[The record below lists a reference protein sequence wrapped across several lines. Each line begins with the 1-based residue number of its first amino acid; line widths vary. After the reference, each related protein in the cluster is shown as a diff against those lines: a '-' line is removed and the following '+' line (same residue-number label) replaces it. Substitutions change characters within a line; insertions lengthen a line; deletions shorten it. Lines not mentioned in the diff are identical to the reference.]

1 MPHWMRSSN
10 ACAPC
15 RLDWRPSRWVIGAVR
30 ALGVAAA
37 SSILASE
44 MPRGMAVPVAA
55 LALWR
60 GLQLAARE
68 ARRPARALVW
78 STNQPPRLDGELMQ
92 DARLT
97 WRGPLAFLEWRSTDG
112 RIQRLAWWPDTLRAD
127 ARRELKLADAG
138 SGNAHA
144 RASMAP

>member
-10 ACAPC
+10 ACGPC
-15 RLDWRPSRWVIGAVR
+15 RLDWRPSRWVIGAVLV
-30 ALGVAAA
+30 LGVAAA

-44 MPRGMAVPVAA
+44 MPRGAAMTVAA

-60 GLQLAARE
+60 GIQLALYE
-68 ARRPARALVW
+68 AIRPARALVW
-78 STNQPPRLDGELMQ
+78 SANQPPRLDGELLQ

-97 WRGPLAFLEWRSTDG
+97 WRGPLAFLEWRNASG
-112 RIQRLAWWPDTLRAD
+112 RIQRLAWWPDTLHAE
-127 ARRELKLADAG
+127 ARRELKLADAD

-144 RASMAP
+144 HASMAP